1 MSFHKDDQPMPGST
15 GVHMHARVSPDQ
27 QRSTSA
33 TGEQMDNLLLPID
46 DSIYSYY
53 AFQSAKNCIQKANG
67 RARLFFLHVD
77 RPFGTVMEKLTPQ
90 KKIDQ
95 YEEEGL
101 INASRLFAFYGQLC
115 RENGIDFTLIRAL
128 DAHPSNKINEAV
140 NMYNITHIILGQG
153 GAATSGLTGVMKRKV
168 VGSTTK
174 AVLENAPVDVTIV
187 KRVYEDVNEERFKK
201 LLSERSPQEVSAR
214 DQLTEEHPFQIFQFI
229 AAGQQGIGATQWSGQ
244 GTTGQILESGVTGRG
259 LGTSQYGA
267 GQGLGTSQYQQGVGT
282 QQIPSQQGQYTGQQ
296 DRKSVV

>member
-1 MSFHKDDQPMPGST
+1 
-15 GVHMHARVSPDQ
+15 
-27 QRSTSA
+27 
-33 TGEQMDNLLLPID
+33 
-46 DSIYSYY
+46 
-53 AFQSAKNCIQKANG
+53 
-67 RARLFFLHVD
+67 
-77 RPFGTVMEKLTPQ
+77 MEKLTPQ

-187 KRVYEDVNEERFKK
+187 KRVYEDVNEDRFKK

-244 GTTGQILESGVTGRG
+244 GTTGLESGVTGRG

-267 GQGLGTSQYQQGVGT
+267 GQGQGLGTSQYQQGVGT
-282 QQIPSQQGQYTGQQ
+282 TQQQIPSQQGQYTGQHTGQQRQGVGEWIDEKLHGHPQQ
-296 DRKSVV
+296 DKQGVRVHREEDRDISSV